1 MQKILFFIVCT
12 LLFGTILHSQEQE
25 PKPEPERKLRI
36 IAIGAH
42 PDDCDSKFGGTAALF
57 AEMGHEVKFL
67 SLTSG
72 DAGHQ
77 SQGGGALGNRRRAE
91 AAEAGRRFGIMEYE
105 TLDNHDAELLPTLE
119 VRHQVI
125 RKIREWNAD
134 IVLGLRT
141 NDYHPDHRNAGKL
154 VQDAAYMVI
163 VPNVCPDTP
172 PLEKNPLF
180 LYMQDRFQRPYPFT
194 PDIVVAID
202 ETIEKKIDG
211 LDAHESQMYEWG
223 PWTNGRERAVD
234 QVPTGKEERRAW
246 LAERMKSRAGNM
258 SDERRAA
265 LIKWYGEEQAEIIKY
280 TEAFEIAEYGFQP
293 TDEELK
299 MFFPM
304 LGRPVEETK
313 P

>member
-1 MQKILFFIVCT
+1 MKKIIFIIVLT
-12 LLFGTILHSQEQE
+12 MVFGSTINAQEN
-25 PKPEPERKLRI
+25 KGKDKVKLRI

-91 AAEAGRRFGIMEYE
+91 AAEAGKKFGIMEYE

-134 IVLGLRT
+134 IVLGLRS

-180 LYMQDRFQRPYPFT
+180 LYMQDRFQKPYPFS
-194 PDIVVAID
+194 PDIVIAID
-202 ETIEKKIDG
+202 STIEKKIDG

-223 PWTNGRERAVD
+223 PWTNGREKSVN
-234 QVPTGKEERRAW
+234 QVPKGKAERRAW
-246 LAERMKSRAGNM
+246 LSKRIKSRSGKM
-258 SDERRAA
+258 SAA
-265 LIKWYGEEQAEIIKY
+265 RKKSLVKWYGEEMTKTVQY

-293 TDEELK
+293 TDEEIRE
-299 MFFPM
+299 FFPM
-304 LGRPVEETK
+304 LAKKNK

>member
-1 MQKILFFIVCT
+1 MLGLT
-12 LLFGTILHSQEQE
+12 LNAQE
-25 PKPEPERKLRI
+25 KLRI

-67 SLTSG
+67 ALTSG

-77 SQGGGALGNRRRAE
+77 SEGGGALGSRRRAE
-91 AAEAGRRFGIMEYE
+91 SAEAGRRFGIMEYE

-180 LYMQDRFQRPYPFT
+180 LYMQDRFQKPYPFE
-194 PDIVVAID
+194 PDVVVAID
-202 ETIEKKIDG
+202 ATIEKKIDG

-223 PWTNGRERAVD
+223 PWTNGRERAVN
-234 QVPTGKEERRAW
+234 QVPKGKVERRAW
-246 LAERMKSRAGNM
+246 LAKRIKFRSGKMNVERHAS
-258 SDERRAA
+258 
-265 LIKWYGEEQAEIIKY
+265 LVKWYGEEMAKTIEY
-280 TEAFEIAEYGFQP
+280 TEAFEVAEYGYQP

-299 MFFPM
+299 KFFPM
-304 LGRPVEETK
+304 LGKEIKTK
-313 P
+313 KP

>member
-1 MQKILFFIVCT
+1 MKKLFLWSAIIILSLG
-12 LLFGTILHSQEQE
+12 LLQAQE
-25 PKPEPERKLRI
+25 PLNI

-42 PDDCDSKFGGTAALF
+42 PDDCDFKFGGTAALF
-57 AEMGHEVKFL
+57 AKMGHNVKFL

-77 SQGGGALGNRRRAE
+77 SQGGGALANRRRGE
-91 AAEAGRRFGIMEYE
+91 AKEAGKRLGIVEYE

-125 RKIREWNAD
+125 RAIRNWNAD

-141 NDYHPDHRNAGKL
+141 NDYHPDHRNAGKV

-172 PLEKNPLF
+172 PLEKNPVF
-180 LYMQDRFQRPYPFT
+180 LYMQDRFKKPYPFS

-202 ETIEKKIDG
+202 DVIEEKIDA

-223 PWTNGRERAVD
+223 PWTNGRSQD
-234 QVPTGKEERRAW
+234 LVPTGKEERRAW
-246 LAERMKSRAGNM
+246 LSERIK
-258 SDERRAA
+258 RRSGIISLDRKAS
-265 LIKWYGEEQAEIIKY
+265 LEKWYGAGAATVVEY
-280 TEAFEIAEYGFQP
+280 VEAFEIAEYGYQP
-293 TDEELK
+293 NDDEIRK
-299 MFFPM
+299 FFPM
-304 LGRPVEETK
+304 LKTIRP
-313 P
+313 

>member
-1 MQKILFFIVCT
+1 MKQLN
-12 LLFGTILHSQEQE
+12 LLVIALLSFAVASFGQDDVLN
-25 PKPEPERKLRI
+25 I

-57 AEMGHEVKFL
+57 AKMGHNVKFL

-91 AAEAGRRFGIMEYE
+91 AKEAGKRLGIAEYE
-105 TLDNHDAELLPTLE
+105 TLDNHDAELLPTLQ

-134 IVLGLRT
+134 IVLGLRS
-141 NDYHPDHRNAGKL
+141 NDYHPDHRNAGKV

-180 LYMQDRFQRPYPFT
+180 LYMQDRFQKPYPFSA
-194 PDIVVAID
+194 DIVVAID
-202 ETIEKKIDG
+202 EVIEQKIDA

-223 PWTNGRERAVD
+223 PWTNGREASVAK
-234 QVPTGKEERRAW
+234 VPEGKEERRAW
-246 LAERMKSRAGNM
+246 LSNRVKRNKGKLSDTRRTSAE
-258 SDERRAA
+258 
-265 LIKWYGEEQAEIIKY
+265 KWYGAEFAKSINY

-293 TDEELK
+293 SDDEIRA
-299 MFFPM
+299 FFPM
-304 LGRPVEETK
+304 LKTK
-313 P
+313 KY

>member
-1 MQKILFFIVCT
+1 MSHLKVLGIISSIFFVAGVMLGQT
-12 LLFGTILHSQEQE
+12 
-25 PKPEPERKLRI
+25 KLNI

-42 PDDCDSKFGGTAALF
+42 PDDCDHKFGGTAALF
-57 AEMGHEVKFL
+57 AEMGHRVKFL
-67 SLTSG
+67 SLTNG

-77 SQGGGALGNRRRAE
+77 SQGGGALGRRRRVE
-91 AAEAGRRFGIMEYE
+91 SIAAGKALGIAEYE
-105 TLDNHDAELLPTLE
+105 TLDNHDAELMPTLE

-134 IVLGLRT
+134 IVLGLRS

-180 LYMQDRFQRPYPFT
+180 LYMQDRFQKPYPHE
-194 PDIVVAID
+194 PDVVVAID
-202 ETIEKKIDG
+202 KVIEQKIDA

-223 PWTNGRERAVD
+223 PWTNGRSQD
-234 QVPTGKEERRAW
+234 QVPKGEEERRNW
-246 LAERMKSRAGNM
+246 LSKRVKRRSGQM
-258 SDERRAA
+258 SATRRAS
-265 LIKWYGEEQAEIIKY
+265 LVKWYGEDRAAKTKY
-280 TEAFEIAEYGFQP
+280 IEAFEIAEYGYQP
-293 TDEELK
+293 NEQEILH
-299 MFFPM
+299 FFPM
-304 LGRPVEETK
+304 LKDSK

>member
-1 MQKILFFIVCT
+1 MRKIYLTAFG
-12 LLFGTILHSQEQE
+12 LLFCTIFLFSQD
-25 PKPEPERKLRI
+25 RILNI

-42 PDDCDSKFGGTAALF
+42 PDDCDIKFGGTAALF
-57 AEMGHEVKFL
+57 AKMGHNVKFL

-91 AAEAGRRFGIMEYE
+91 AKEAGKRLGIAEYE

-134 IVLGLRT
+134 IVLGLRS

-172 PLEKNPLF
+172 PLKKNPLF
-180 LYMQDRFQRPYPFT
+180 LYMQDRFQKPYPFS
-194 PDIVVAID
+194 PDIVI
-202 ETIEKKIDG
+202 KIDDVIELKVDA

-223 PWTNGRERAVD
+223 PWTNGREKSVE
-234 QVPTGKEERRAW
+234 QVPKGKQERREW
-246 LAERMKSRAGNM
+246 LADRIKRNPGKM
-258 SDERRAA
+258 SDTRRSS
-265 LIKWYGEEQAEIIKY
+265 LVKWYGEKNAKTIKY

-293 TDEELK
+293 SDEDILE
-299 MFFPM
+299 FFPM
-304 LGRPVEETK
+304 LKLIRP
-313 P
+313 

>member
-1 MQKILFFIVCT
+1 MKKVLFLIAGALMLGSCLTAQRV
-12 LLFGTILHSQEQE
+12 EQG
-25 PKPEPERKLRI
+25 KKLRI

-67 SLTSG
+67 ALTSG

-77 SQGGGALGNRRRAE
+77 SEGGGALGSRRRAE
-91 AAEAGRRFGIMEYE
+91 STEAGKRFGIMEYE

-134 IVLGLRT
+134 IVLGLRS

-172 PLEKNPLF
+172 PLKKNPLF
-180 LYMQDRFQRPYPFT
+180 LYMQDRFQKPYPFD
-194 PDIVVAID
+194 PQIVVSID
-202 ETIEKKIDG
+202 GTIEKKIDG

-223 PWTNGRERAVD
+223 PWTNGREKSVA
-234 QVPTGKEERRAW
+234 QVPKGKVERRAW
-246 LAERMKSRAGNM
+246 LAKRIKGRGGNITGARKE
-258 SDERRAA
+258 S
-265 LIKWYGEEQAEIIKY
+265 LIKWYGEEMAKNIQH

-299 MFFPM
+299 EFFPM
-304 LGRPVEETK
+304 LGK
-313 P
+313 PAKIIKP

>member
-1 MQKILFFIVCT
+1 MQKILFFIAFT
-12 LLFGTILHSQEQE
+12 MLFGILLNAQEQ
-25 PKPEPERKLRI
+25 KLRI

-42 PDDCDSKFGGTAALF
+42 PDDCDSKFGGAAALF
-57 AEMGHEVKFL
+57 AAMGHEVKFL

-91 AAEAGRRFGIMEYE
+91 AAEAGRRLGIMEYE

-125 RKIREWNAD
+125 RAIREWNAD

-141 NDYHPDHRNAGKL
+141 NDYHPDHRNAGKV

-180 LYMQDRFQRPYPFT
+180 LYMQDRFQRPYPFS

-202 ETIEKKIDG
+202 EVIEQKIDA

-234 QVPTGKEERRAW
+234 QVPTDEEERREW
-246 LAERMKSRAGNM
+246 LAQRVRSRSGNI
-258 SDERRAA
+258 SDERRAS
-265 LIKWYGEEQAEIIKY
+265 LVKWYGEETAEEVQF

-293 TDEELK
+293 NDEEIK
-299 MFFPM
+299 EFFPM
-304 LGRPVEETK
+304 LGLPVETEK

>member
-1 MQKILFFIVCT
+1 MKKLLLLIVSILAVAIFSY
-12 LLFGTILHSQEQE
+12 SQQ
-25 PKPEPERKLRI
+25 PLNI

-57 AEMGHEVKFL
+57 AKMGHNVKFL

-77 SQGGGALGNRRRAE
+77 SMGGGALAKRRRAE
-91 AAEAGRRFGIMEYE
+91 AAEAGKRLGIAEYE

-125 RKIREWNAD
+125 RKIREWDAD

-180 LYMQDRFQRPYPFT
+180 LYMQDRFQKPYPFT

-202 ETIEKKIDG
+202 EVIEKKVDA

-223 PWTNGRERAVD
+223 PWTNGRSQD
-234 QVPTGKEERRAW
+234 LVPKGKVERRAW
-246 LAERMKSRAGNM
+246 LADRVKRNPGQM
-258 SDERRAA
+258 SDPRRAS
-265 LIKWYGEEQAEIIKY
+265 LEKWYGSDKAQGVQY
-280 TEAFEIAEYGFQP
+280 TEAFEIAEYGYQP
-293 TDEELK
+293 TEEEIRK
-299 MFFPM
+299 MFPM
-304 LGRPVEETK
+304 LNKTVRP
-313 P
+313 